1 MIKYSNAELPEN
13 LGSCWL
19 LYSKPGVGK
28 TYSFGSLPAP
38 ILVIV
43 SEPRDPRRTLNYPL
57 ARNKKIDFV
66 EFDTFN
72 EYMDLLDELYQK
84 YENGIKPY
92 KSICLDSL
100 SFLQAK
106 FKMDFE
112 DDRFIDALQEKKRS
126 NLLIDKFRI
135 EKADW
140 GGLGSAM
147 KRITAM
153 LNKFS
158 KQGVQVV
165 ATATLT
171 ENPSWNRDLTAAPAF
186 QGEFVQVLNGY
197 FDFIGMVSLNKD
209 GGSPYPPIVN
219 FVSPEEDF
227 VAKSCSNALNEK
239 GGRGI
244 LDFEKILELINS

>member
-1 MIKYSNAELPEN
+1 MNKYSNSELPEN
-13 LGSCWL
+13 LGSCFL
-19 LYSKPGVGK
+19 LYGKPGIGK
-28 TYSFGSLPAP
+28 TYSFGSLPEP

-43 SEPRDPRRTLNYPL
+43 SEPRDPRRTLNYPE
-57 ARNKKIDFV
+57 ARDKKIDFV
-66 EFDTFN
+66 EFETFN

-84 YENGIKPY
+84 YEKGVRPY

-100 SFLQAK
+100 SFSQATL
-106 FKMDFE
+106 KMDFE

-147 KRITAM
+147 KRMTAM

-186 QGEFVQVLNGY
+186 QGEFVQVLNGF
-197 FDFIGMVSLNKD
+197 FDFIGLVTANGD
-209 GGSPYPPIVN
+209 TTSPYPPIVS
-219 FVSPEEDF
+219 FISPEQDF

-239 GGRGI
+239 GGKCI
-244 LDFEKILELINS
+244 LDFKEILKLIHN

>member
-1 MIKYSNAELPEN
+1 MKKYSNSELPEN
-13 LGSCWL
+13 LGSFWL
-19 LYSKPGVGK
+19 IYGEPGIGK
-28 TYSFGSLPAP
+28 TYSFGTLPDP
-38 ILVIV
+38 ILAIIT
-43 SEPRDPRRTLNYPL
+43 EPRDPRRTLNYPE
-57 ARNKKIDFV
+57 AKGKKIDFV
-66 EFDTFN
+66 EFETFN
-72 EYMDLLDELYQK
+72 EYMDMLDELYQK
-84 YENGIKPY
+84 YEEGTKPY

-100 SFLQAK
+100 SFLQSK

-112 DDRFIDALQEKKRS
+112 DDRFIDAIQEKKRS

-147 KRITAM
+147 KRITAV

-186 QGEFVQVLNGY
+186 HGEFAQVLNGY
-197 FDFIGMVSLNKD
+197 FDFIGLVTASGDTGN
-209 GGSPYPPIVN
+209 PYPPVIS
-219 FVSPEEDF
+219 FVSPEQDF
-227 VAKSCSNALNEK
+227 VAKSCSNTLNEK
-239 GGRGI
+239 GGKGI
-244 LDFEKILELINS
+244 LDFKKILKLINS